1 MLRAPVAIDAAHDVS
16 QFVSRH
22 VDLAD
27 WLKRRALAND
37 KSRGSRTFVV
47 CDDTRVVGYYALAA
61 GAIEHAA
68 APRRVTRNMPQPIPA
83 IVLGRLAV
91 DEAYQGQ
98 GIGAGLLQDATLR
111 SLIAAQAI
119 GARVLL
125 CHAIDAAARAFYLRH
140 GFMQSS
146 FEELTVMLDLAK
158 VVGWWMAGTPIR

>member
-1 MLRAPVAIDAAHDVS
+1 MLRAPVAITATHDVS

-22 VDLAD
+22 ADLAD

-37 KSRGSRTFVV
+37 KARGSRTFVV
-47 CDDTRVVGYYALAA
+47 CDGVRVVGYYALAA
-61 GAIEHAA
+61 GSIEHAA
-68 APRRVTRNMPQPIPA
+68 APKPVTRNMPRPVPA

-111 SLIAAQAI
+111 SLAASEAI

-125 CHAIDAAARAFYLRH
+125 CHAIDEAARAFYLRH
-140 GFMQSS
+140 GFMQSP
-146 FEELTVMLDLAK
+146 FEELTVMLDLAR
-158 VVGWWMAGTPIR
+158 VSMLIGDTRDA